1 MLCESGKYQQQSR
14 DSMFTNPDTMLSVSC
29 FSENF
34 NIAKIEFF
42 FSCTNRVPAQFIPQ
56 IQRLLSFGTH
66 LRMHGNLCSF
76 FLTYFVANDNSE
88 TYLEPC
94 EISMMELFSP
104 KSFIRCLTGFLNTPL
119 NSIYYMI
126 LISDNKSISV
136 KSIAAV
142 IKITNFWASD
152 IYRIK
157 HNGQR

>member
-1 MLCESGKYQQQSR
+1 
-14 DSMFTNPDTMLSVSC
+14 
-29 FSENF
+29 
-34 NIAKIEFF
+34 
-42 FSCTNRVPAQFIPQ
+42 
-56 IQRLLSFGTH
+56 
-66 LRMHGNLCSF
+66 
-76 FLTYFVANDNSE
+76 
-88 TYLEPC
+88 
-94 EISMMELFSP
+94 MMELFWP
-104 KSFIRCLTGFLNTPL
+104 KRFIRCLTGFLNTPL